1 MPGLHRIILIN
12 CHLPGFVELD
22 VSGHSNICGT
32 NASGKTTLQ
41 RLIPVFYGELPSKVV
56 PKTRKKFDEFYLPHA
71 NSYLIY
77 EYQREDGQECQVVLT
92 RKGSDGVQYRFIDAP
107 YKSEQILVEMEN
119 GEAQAMLPEQWI
131 KQLRQL
137 QIDFSHKIQATSEFR
152 SIIQNDASVGG
163 GGRENTKL
171 RQLAARYSLVSSAHR
186 IRHMEKLVSAVHAK
200 EGKMDTLRTM
210 LAAIFEE
217 DGLVQPTTTV
227 KNTKAREWI
236 TQMRQTMRLQSM
248 QGDYEKIQS
257 QTEQLNVIEQQLLML
272 KPLLE
277 KDLSTLTTEKADG
290 QEQKNSYKAQQR
302 SEKELFE
309 QAEGELNSR
318 ISETNEQLSAK
329 SSRLDHLQQ
338 QYEKYQDSDIEQLQK
353 DMDALPLTR
362 EEYEQTLEHYNLLI
376 EQHKDLQSQL
386 EQQKFKLSESLERLS
401 RKNQDSVKV
410 IRQQKENVRQTHHD
424 KESALRNQFEQRK
437 EQQSVA
443 FEQQLMDIERS
454 IVRQEHQAKHASATD
469 EEMENGALADK
480 RLELAQRAWQQS
492 SSAKKQ
498 AEALYQQSQH
508 KRDEAD
514 KALHSARLATRQGKD
529 RLQQLHKQLSP
540 EQDSLRQFLRDN
552 KPGWEHSIGK
562 LIVEPLLE
570 RKDLSPQLIQN
581 GDEQHL
587 LGVQIDTSVIDAPPY
602 AQDETALRVALEQAT
617 KHVLAAEKE
626 QKHAESELDQRHQEA
641 QLQREMVAERN
652 RAFEQ
657 AEQEVSYAQNAKQ
670 RYADELKAALEK
682 RRKQA
687 QDALN
692 SLLEEKQKITQ
703 QKAQAI
709 AVLKSDFDEQLLE
722 FKSGWQDELAVLD
735 EQIDA
740 LEKQVE
746 QKRQQNREQ
755 IKQLEDVFNQELAN
769 KDIDPNTLKELK
781 QKTERLKTH
790 IQSVSSR
797 REELN
802 EYKAFMQSDWLT
814 QRPVL
819 LEQEGELKAT
829 AQQLAQQQSTLQRQ
843 YQNKRSELSQALTAV
858 EKRLSA
864 CAALITEIEPMV
876 RQLANIT
883 FSFKA
888 NADSDIN
895 LGDQAERISRCT
907 EALESR
913 SRGEKKLKE
922 ALTEFE
928 ANLGKD
934 AGKDFLDTMLQAFSV
949 LDEDANVR
957 DRLPILQRLL
967 SILASRQR
975 QIVEQGETI
984 GGDLNKFFTVFSDI
998 NRKISLQSKRLTDE
1012 VSDDLTL
1019 DGIARS
1025 EVKIIST
1032 VDELN
1037 FWTPLKRFA
1046 QQYDNW
1052 NKSDAFLPS
1061 ESYLDTLADVVE
1073 VLPNDANYSIE
1084 SLLRLE
1090 LHLNEGG
1097 SDLVIKNDRQLLE
1110 SSSHGMAY
1118 LILCKFL
1125 LAFTR
1130 LLRNQANI
1138 DIHWPIDEIG
1148 TLAYHNVEKLF
1159 AACDTNHI
1167 HILGAFPNPES
1178 DVLMLFKHRYLID
1191 KQRQRLEK
1199 IEPKLSRI
1207 AERLQQNSR
1216 SNHHSEQSAK
1226 DSAKDSV
1233 DDSANNDQSQV
1244 TA

>member
-56 PKTRKKFDEFYLPHA
+56 PKTRKKFDDFYLPHA

-92 RKGSDGVQYRFIDAP
+92 RKGSDGVQYRFVEAP
-107 YKSEQILVEMEN
+107 YHQEQILVVIEQDN
-119 GEAQAMLPEQWI
+119 TPGNVQAMLPEQWI

-137 QIDFSHKIQATSEFR
+137 GIEFSHKIQATSEFR
-152 SIIQNDASVGG
+152 SVIQNDASVGRG
-163 GGRENTKL
+163 AGRENTKL
-171 RQLAARYSLVSSAHR
+171 RQLASRFSLVSNQHR

-236 TQMRQTMRLQSM
+236 TQMRQTMRLEAM
-248 QGDYEKIQS
+248 QKEYQKIQA
-257 QTEQLNVIEQQLLML
+257 QTEKLNTIEYQLLQL
-272 KPLLE
+272 KPSLE
-277 KDLSTLTTEKADG
+277 KDLQSLETQKADAQEQRSKIKSQQSNEKEFFEKA
-290 QEQKNSYKAQQR
+290 
-302 SEKELFE
+302 
-309 QAEGELNSR
+309 EGSLNSR
-318 ISETNEQLSAK
+318 VSETSESLKAK
-329 SSRLDHLQQ
+329 SSRLDHIQQ
-338 QYEKYQDSDIEQLQK
+338 QYEKYQDSDVDQLQK
-353 DMDALPLTR
+353 DMDALPLKR
-362 EEYEQTLEHYNLLI
+362 EEYEQKLEQYNLLI

-386 EQQKFKLSESLERLS
+386 DQQKFKLSGSLERLS
-401 RKNQDSVKV
+401 HKNQTQVKT
-410 IRQQKENVRQTHHD
+410 ISQSKEAVRSIHID
-424 KESALRNQFEQRK
+424 KEVNLRGQFEQRK
-437 EQQSVA
+437 EQQVKE
-443 FEQQLMDIERS
+443 FDQQLLDKERS
-454 IVRQEHQAKHASATD
+454 IVRQEHQSKQASPT
-469 EEMENGALADK
+469 EQELENGALADK
-480 RLELAQRAWQQS
+480 RLELSQRVWQQS

-498 AEALYQQSQH
+498 AENTYQKLRD
-508 KRDEAD
+508 KREEAD
-514 KALHSARLATRQGKD
+514 KLLHQARQTTRQAKE

-540 EQDSLRQFLRDN
+540 EQDSLRKFLRDN

-562 LIVEPLLE
+562 LIDEPLLD
-570 RKDLSPQLIQN
+570 RKDLSPQLIAEN
-581 GDEQHL
+581 NKADGNSL
-587 LGVQIDTSVIDAPPY
+587 LGVRLDMAVIDAPDY
-602 AQDETALRVALEQAT
+602 VQDETTLTLSLEHSKKHLLVADKQQKQA
-617 KHVLAAEKE
+617 EF
-626 QKHAESELDQRHQEA
+626 ELDQCHREA
-641 QLQREMVAERN
+641 EILRETVAKQN

-657 AEQEVSYAQNAKQ
+657 AEQESDYARSAKQ
-670 RYADELKAALEK
+670 RFADELKTVLK
-682 RRKQA
+682 KRKQLA
-687 QDALN
+687 QKALQQR
-692 SLLEEKQKITQ
+692 LEEKQQILA
-703 QKAQAI
+703 QKQSATDL
-709 AVLKSDFDEQLLE
+709 LKSDFEEQLLE
-722 FKSGWQDELAVLD
+722 FKTGWQDELGILD
-735 EQIDA
+735 EQVEE
-740 LEKQVE
+740 LERQVDH
-746 QKRQQNREQ
+746 KRQQNREH
-755 IKQLEDVFNQELAN
+755 IKQLEDAFNQELAN
-769 KDIDPNTLKELK
+769 QDIDPNTLREIKQQIEVLK
-781 QKTERLKTH
+781 NHLQAVT
-790 IQSVSSR
+790 SR
-797 REELN
+797 RDELN
-802 EYKAFMQSDWLT
+802 EYKTFTQTDWLK

-819 LEQEGELKAT
+819 LEQEVELKAL
-829 AQQLAQQQSTLQRQ
+829 AQQLQQQQTTLSSQ
-843 YQNKRSELSQALTAV
+843 YQSKRAELSKVLLVV
-858 EKRLSA
+858 EKSLSGSS
-864 CAALITEIEPMV
+864 ALMTEIEPMV
-876 RQLANIT
+876 RQLCHIV
-883 FSFKA
+883 FSIQPK
-888 NADSDIN
+888 DKQKIN
-895 LGDQAERISRCT
+895 LGDQAERINRCT

-922 ALTEFE
+922 SLTEFE
-928 ANLGKD
+928 ATLGKD
-934 AGKDFLDTMLQAFSV
+934 AGKDFLDTMLQAFGV
-949 LDEDANVR
+949 LDAEANVR
-957 DRLPILQRLL
+957 QRLPILQRLL

-998 NRKISLQSKRLTDE
+998 NRKIAQQSKRLTDE

-1037 FWTPLKRFA
+1037 FWAPLKRFA
-1046 QQYDNW
+1046 HQYHKW
-1052 NKSDAFLPS
+1052 STSDEFLPS
-1061 ESYLDTLADVVE
+1061 EAYLDNLADVVE

-1130 LLRNQANI
+1130 LLRSQANI
-1138 DIHWPIDEIG
+1138 HIHWPIDEIG

-1159 AACDTNHI
+1159 KACDHNNI

-1191 KQRQRLEK
+1191 KQKQHLEK

-1207 AERLQQNSR
+1207 AERLNQNKTAST
-1216 SNHHSEQSAK
+1216 EL
-1226 DSAKDSV
+1226 
-1233 DDSANNDQSQV
+1233 SQV
-1244 TA
+1244 NA

>member
-56 PKTRKKFDEFYLPHA
+56 PKTRKKFDDFYLPHA

-77 EYQREDGQECQVVLT
+77 EYQREDGQDCQVVLT
-92 RKGSDGVQYRFIDAP
+92 RKGSDGVQYRFVEAP
-107 YKSEQILVEMEN
+107 YHQEQILVVIEQGN
-119 GEAQAMLPEQWI
+119 TQGNVQAMLPEQWI

-137 QIDFSHKIQATSEFR
+137 GIEFSHKIQATSEFR
-152 SIIQNDASVGG
+152 SVIQNDASVGRG
-163 GGRENTKL
+163 AGRENTKL
-171 RQLAARYSLVSSAHR
+171 RQLASRFSLVSSQHR

-236 TQMRQTMRLQSM
+236 TQMRQTMRLEAM
-248 QGDYEKIQS
+248 QNEYQKIQA
-257 QTEQLNVIEQQLLML
+257 QTEKLNTIEYQLLQL

-277 KDLSTLTTEKADG
+277 KDLQSLVTQKADA
-290 QEQKNSYKAQQR
+290 QEQRGKIKSQQS
-302 SEKELFE
+302 SEKESFE
-309 QAEGELNSR
+309 KAEGVLNSR
-318 ISETNEQLSAK
+318 VSETSESLKAK
-329 SSRLDHLQQ
+329 SSRLDHIQQ
-338 QYEKYQDSDIEQLQK
+338 QYEKYQDSDIDQLQK
-353 DMDALPLTR
+353 DMDALPLKR
-362 EEYEQTLEHYNLLI
+362 EEYEQKLEQYNLLI

-386 EQQKFKLSESLERLS
+386 DQQKFKLSGSLERLS
-401 RKNQDSVKV
+401 HKNQAQVKT
-410 IRQQKENVRQTHHD
+410 ISQNKEAVRSTHSD
-424 KESALRNQFEQRK
+424 KEVDLRGQFEQRK
-437 EQQSVA
+437 EQQVKE
-443 FEQQLMDIERS
+443 FDQQLLDTERS
-454 IVRQEHQAKHASATD
+454 IVRQEHQAKQASPT
-469 EEMENGALADK
+469 EQELENGALADK

-498 AEALYQQSQH
+498 AENTYQQLRD

-514 KALHSARLATRQGKD
+514 KLLHQARQTTRQAKE

-552 KPGWEHSIGK
+552 KPGWEQSIGK
-562 LIVEPLLE
+562 LIDEPLLD
-570 RKDLSPQLIQN
+570 RKDLSPQLMTESN
-581 GDEQHL
+581 KVEGNSL
-587 LGVQIDTSVIDAPPY
+587 LGIRLDMAVIDAPDY
-602 AQDETALRVALEQAT
+602 AQDETALTLSLEHT
-617 KHVLAAEKE
+617 KKHLLVAEKQ
-626 QKHAESELDQRHQEA
+626 QKQAESELDQCHREA
-641 QLQREMVAERN
+641 EIQRETVAEQN

-657 AEQEVSYAQNAKQ
+657 AEQESDYARSAKQ
-670 RYADELKAALEK
+670 RFADELKTVLK
-682 RRKQA
+682 KRKQLA
-687 QDALN
+687 QQALQQR
-692 SLLEEKQKITQ
+692 LEEKQQILA
-703 QKAQAI
+703 QKQSATDL
-709 AVLKSDFDEQLLE
+709 LKSDFEEQLLE
-722 FKSGWQDELAVLD
+722 FKTGWQDELGILD
-735 EQIDA
+735 EQVEE
-740 LEKQVE
+740 LERQVDH
-746 QKRQQNREQ
+746 KRQQNREQ
-755 IKQLEDVFNQELAN
+755 IKQLEDAFNQELAN
-769 KDIDPNTLKELK
+769 QDIDPNTLREIKQQIEVLK
-781 QKTERLKTH
+781 NHLQGVT
-790 IQSVSSR
+790 SR
-797 REELN
+797 RDELN
-802 EYKAFMQSDWLT
+802 EYKTFTQTDWLK

-819 LEQEGELKAT
+819 LEQEVELKAL
-829 AQQLAQQQSTLQRQ
+829 AQQLQQQKTTLGNQ
-843 YQNKRSELSQALTAV
+843 YQSKRAELSKVLLVV
-858 EKRLSA
+858 EKSLSGA
-864 CAALITEIEPMV
+864 SALMTEVEPMV
-876 RQLANIT
+876 GQLSQIV
-883 FSFKA
+883 FSIQPKDKQ
-888 NADSDIN
+888 NIN
-895 LGDQAERISRCT
+895 LGDQAERINRCT
-907 EALESR
+907 KALESR
-913 SRGEKKLKE
+913 SHGEKKLKE
-922 ALTEFE
+922 SLTEFE
-928 ANLGKD
+928 ATLGKD
-934 AGKDFLDTMLQAFSV
+934 AGKDFLDTMLQAFGV
-949 LDEDANVR
+949 LDAEANVR
-957 DRLPILQRLL
+957 QRLPILQRLL
-967 SILASRQR
+967 SILESRQR

-998 NRKISLQSKRLTDE
+998 NRKIAQQSKRLTDE

-1037 FWTPLKRFA
+1037 FWAPLKRFA
-1046 QQYDNW
+1046 QQYHKW
-1052 NKSDAFLPS
+1052 STSDEFLPS
-1061 ESYLDTLADVVE
+1061 EAYLDNLADVVE

-1130 LLRNQANI
+1130 LLRSQANI
-1138 DIHWPIDEIG
+1138 HIHWPIDEIG

-1159 AACDTNHI
+1159 KACDHNNI

-1191 KQRQRLEK
+1191 KQKQHLEK

-1207 AERLQQNSR
+1207 AKRLQHNKTASTE
-1216 SNHHSEQSAK
+1216 S
-1226 DSAKDSV
+1226 
-1233 DDSANNDQSQV
+1233 SQV
-1244 TA
+1244 NA